1 MKFKL
6 ATVVAGLALVALSSP
21 SSAQDHNYGGGSV
34 KDGGGP
40 AGIPVPAPAPIP
52 VYRADYYL
60 RADVGIGMSDSMST
74 SESGLVYGVDAVGND
89 VTVPS
94 SWVGDDG
101 AWPMTFGLGVGRY
114 WSDRFRTDVTVDW
127 IRQQAGL
134 IGGTMTYTNDVGEDV
149 TVTTRDKTTRE
160 GGVFLFNAY
169 YDLATNSRFN
179 PYIGAGV
186 GFALNI
192 LDRHHETDEEVCAA
206 GCPGGPAL
214 NQYVADNKSSTL
226 SFAAAAMV
234 GFTYDLGRSM
244 LLDVNYRYLHTGGAD
259 SSINVFD
266 STSVFKIDS
275 TNEHQLRAGIRYN
288 ID

>member
-1 MKFKL
+1 MNFKL
-6 ATVVAGLALVALSSP
+6 ATVVAGLALVASSSP
-21 SSAQDHNYGGGSV
+21 SAAQVLNYGGSV

-40 AGIPVPAPAPIP
+40 AGVPVPAPAPIP
-52 VYRADYYL
+52 IYKADYYL
-60 RADVGIGMSDSMST
+60 RGDVGIGMSDSMST

-101 AWPMTFGLGVGRY
+101 AWPMTFGVGVGRY

-134 IGGTMTYTNDVGEDV
+134 IGGTMTYTNDVGEVV

-169 YDLATNSRFN
+169 YDLTTNSRFN

-192 LDRHHETDEEVCAA
+192 LDRHHETAEEVCPVAL
-206 GCPGGPAL
+206 CVGPTL
-214 NQYVADNKSSTL
+214 NQHEADAKSSAL
-226 SFAAAAMV
+226 SLAAAAMV
-234 GFTYDLGRSM
+234 GFTYDLGQSM
-244 LLDVNYRYLHTGGAD
+244 LLDVNYRYLHTSGAD
-259 SSINVFD
+259 SSINVFN
-266 STSVFKIDS
+266 SSSVLKIDS

>member
-1 MKFKL
+1 MNFKL
-6 ATVVAGLALVALSSP
+6 ATVAAGLALIALSSP
-21 SSAQDHNYGGGSV
+21 SAAQVHSYGGGSV
-34 KDGGGP
+34 KDGGP

-52 VYRADYYL
+52 VYKADYYL
-60 RADVGIGMSDSMST
+60 RGDVGIGMSDSMST

-89 VTVPS
+89 VTVPT
-94 SWVGDDG
+94 SWVGNDG
-101 AWPMTFGLGVGRY
+101 AWPMTFGIGVGRY
-114 WSDRFRTDVTVDW
+114 WSDRFRTDVTIDW

-134 IGGTMTYTNDVGEDV
+134 IGGTMTYTNDVGEVV

-160 GGVFLFNAY
+160 GGIFLFNAY
-169 YDLATNSRFN
+169 YDFAANSRFN
-179 PYIGAGV
+179 PYVGAGI

-192 LDRHHETDEEVCAA
+192 LDRHHVTDEEVCGGCA
-206 GCPGGPAL
+206 GFPSY
-214 NQYVADNKSSTL
+214 NQYEADAKSTTL

-234 GFTYDLGRSM
+234 GFTYDIGQSM

-259 SSINVFD
+259 SSINVFN
-266 STSVFKIDS
+266 SSSVFNIDA